1 MKKNYRFSIV
11 FSFLGLWI
19 TTLFPE
25 DFELFLGFFLIFTFG
40 MIHGSNDMLIVNK
53 LTNLKKTS
61 FIKTLAIYLIV
72 VSTAVLIFYWLP
84 GVALILF
91 VCFSAYHFG
100 EQHWEES
107 LESITNTSKRLYFF
121 AYGLFVLFMV
131 FYFNEASVKMIVNEI
146 SGMTLNQ
153 LYTEHVL
160 ITLGVFMLSFLA
172 VMLRQKEIKLNTVIT
187 ELFTLLVLVI
197 IFKSSSLI
205 WGFTIYFIIWH
216 SIPSLL
222 EQIRF
227 AYGSLDRKNII
238 NYTKAALTYWLVSL
252 VGMTLLYFVFKDEK
266 HFYSLFFAFIAAVTF
281 PHSIVMLKMFTKK
294 SKHF

>member
-1 MKKNYRFSIV
+1 V

-172 VMLRQKEIKLNTVIT
+172 VMLRQKEIKLNTVIA

-227 AYGSLDRKNII
+227 AYGSLERKNII
-238 NYTKAALTYWLVSL
+238 NYTKAALPYWLVSL

>member
-61 FIKTLAIYLIV
+61 FIKTLATYLLV
-72 VSTAVLIFYWLP
+72 VSIAVLIFYWLP
-84 GVALILF
+84 SIALILF

-172 VMLRQKEIKLNTVIT
+172 VMLRQKEIKLNTVIK

-238 NYTKAALTYWLVSL
+238 NYTKAALPYWLVSL
-252 VGMTLLYFVFKDEK
+252 VGMTLLFFVFKDEK

>member
-61 FIKTLAIYLIV
+61 FIKTLAIYLLI

-238 NYTKAALTYWLVSL
+238 NYTKAALPYWLVSL

>member
-1 MKKNYRFSIV
+1 MKR
-11 FSFLGLWI
+11 
-19 TTLFPE
+19 
-25 DFELFLGFFLIFTFG
+25 
-40 MIHGSNDMLIVNK
+40 
-53 LTNLKKTS
+53 
-61 FIKTLAIYLIV
+61 
-72 VSTAVLIFYWLP
+72 
-84 GVALILF
+84 
-91 VCFSAYHFG
+91 
-100 EQHWEES
+100 
-107 LESITNTSKRLYFF
+107 
-121 AYGLFVLFMV
+121 
-131 FYFNEASVKMIVNEI
+131 SVKMIVNEI

-172 VMLRQKEIKLNTVIT
+172 VMLRQKEIKLNTVIA

-238 NYTKAALTYWLVSL
+238 NYTKAALPYWLVSL

>member
-153 LYTEHVL
+153 LYTEHVS

-172 VMLRQKEIKLNTVIT
+172 VMLRQKEIKLNTVIA

-227 AYGSLDRKNII
+227 AYGSLERKNII
-238 NYTKAALTYWLVSL
+238 NYTKAALPYWLVSL

>member
-61 FIKTLAIYLIV
+61 FIKTLAIYLLV

-238 NYTKAALTYWLVSL
+238 NYTKAALPYWLVSL